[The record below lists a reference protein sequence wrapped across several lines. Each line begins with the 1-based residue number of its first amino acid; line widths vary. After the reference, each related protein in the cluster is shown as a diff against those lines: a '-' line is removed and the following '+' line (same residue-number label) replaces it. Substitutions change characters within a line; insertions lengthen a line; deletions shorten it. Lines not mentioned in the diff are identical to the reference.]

1 MTEPDVQTEPGVETE
16 PDAPTAPLIQ
26 AEPDA
31 QSETHLPD
39 DSDTLTAPRDAAV
52 PPPGRLRAVL
62 HAIST
67 GAMAALLVLCLGI
80 GLVAIVVP
88 AVTGSV
94 ALTVRTSSMEPALP
108 PGTLI
113 VVRPTEL
120 ADLVPGKVLTYQL
133 KSGEPTLVTHRITQR
148 MLRADGSPVFVTKGD
163 ANAQP
168 DLVPVQPVQ
177 VKGTVWYAIPYLGWV
192 ATLLTGEMRTIVVSV
207 LVGGLLLYATWMFL
221 SAARDRFT
229 TRSHNR
235 RDPLDETRD

>member
-1 MTEPDVQTEPGVETE
+1 MTDPDLRETTDAE
-16 PDAPTAPLIQ
+16 ERDAPDSAPVQ
-26 AEPDA
+26 PT
-31 QSETHLPD
+31 S
-39 DSDTLTAPRDAAV
+39 
-52 PPPGRLRAVL
+52 RLRTVV
-62 HAIST
+62 HVIGT
-67 GAMAALLVLCLGI
+67 GAMAALLVLSLGI

-148 MLRADGSPVFVTKGD
+148 MLRADGSPVFITKGD

-192 ATLLTGEMRTIVVSV
+192 AALLTGETRTIVVSV

-221 SAARDRFT
+221 SAGRDRLAKRRP
-229 TRSHNR
+229 RSDQTSRSVSERAPNQAPI
-235 RDPLDETRD
+235 DGADG